1 METTYYLC
9 NGNLVKRDPEIDS
22 KDIFVIEGPFETY
35 ENNTIQDEPL
45 QLETDILEE
54 SRNCKRNC
62 REWSQYETK
71 ILLDMYRRN
80 ITQVGPMKKFKSKRE
95 MFKCIAQTISTKLN
109 IIRSAHQCENRY
121 KTVVNQRKVGCSI
134 LQKSRSNVE
143 KRFNEGDRLQNDVTA
158 SVSADHDYNG
168 QNSRTNGQCTMK
180 SMNEWGV
187 DDTKLLMDLY
197 KKNISKVGLE
207 RTFRTKLKMFE
218 HIANSINN
226 ILNITR
232 TAEQCLN
239 RYKTIFRR
247 KNFKQNR
254 LNNDNMSM
262 NNIVIEDNLNNSDN
276 SNCDTHFVD
285 NLYETEFNTHV
296 YDGKTL
302 RKVVKQ
308 PKIVPKP
315 KEPDTSQDTLLT
327 RTLREIANQKEK
339 TLLKIAANQERA
351 EERRHQE
358 TLTLIRQLGETI
370 VRYIGNQQGDT
381 SEQHY

>member
-1 METTYYLC
+1 METYYVC
-9 NGNLVKRDPEIDS
+9 NGNLVKRDTEIDS
-22 KDIFVIEGPFETY
+22 KDIFIIEEPFETY
-35 ENNTIQDEPL
+35 DNNIIQNEPP

-54 SRNCKRNC
+54 SRKRNC

-80 ITQVGPMKKFKSKRE
+80 VTQVGPMKKFKSKRE
-95 MFKCIAQTISTKLN
+95 MFKYIAQTISTKLN
-109 IIRSAHQCENRY
+109 ITRSAHQCENRY

-134 LQKSRSNVE
+134 LQKSRPIVE
-143 KRFNEGDRLQNDVTA
+143 NKLNEEERSQNDVSA

-168 QNSRTNGQCTMK
+168 QNSETNVQCTVK
-180 SMNEWGV
+180 STNEWGIE
-187 DDTKLLMDLY
+187 DTKLLMELY

-218 HIANSINN
+218 YIADTINN

-254 LNNDNMSM
+254 LNNDMS
-262 NNIVIEDNLNNSDN
+262 IVIEDNLNNSDN

-285 NLYETEFNTHV
+285 DLYESEFNTHV

-308 PKIVPKP
+308 PKIVPKLLP
-315 KEPDTSQDTLLT
+315 KEPNTSQDTVLT
-327 RTLREIANQKEK
+327 RTLKEIANQKEK
-339 TLLKIAANQERA
+339 TLLRIAANQERA

-370 VRYIGNQQGDT
+370 VRFIENQQGVT

>member
-1 METTYYLC
+1 METYYVC
-9 NGNLVKRDPEIDS
+9 NGNLVKRDTEIDS
-22 KDIFVIEGPFETY
+22 KDIFVIEEPFETY
-35 ENNTIQDEPL
+35 DNNIIQDEPP
-45 QLETDILEE
+45 QLEADILEE
-54 SRNCKRNC
+54 SRKRNC

-71 ILLDMYRRN
+71 ILLDMFRRN
-80 ITQVGPMKKFKSKRE
+80 VTQVGPMKKFKSKRE

-109 IIRSAHQCENRY
+109 ITRSAHQCENRY

-134 LQKSRSNVE
+134 LQKSVSNVE
-143 KRFNEGDRLQNDVTA
+143 KKLNEEERSQNDVSA

-168 QNSRTNGQCTMK
+168 QNSGTNGQCTMK
-180 SMNEWGV
+180 SLNEWGV
-187 DDTKLLMDLY
+187 DDTKLLMELY
-197 KKNISKVGLE
+197 RKNISKVGLE

-218 HIANSINN
+218 YIADTINN

-247 KNFKQNR
+247 KKCKQNR
-254 LNNDNMSM
+254 LNNDMSI

-285 NLYETEFNTHV
+285 DLYESEFNTHI

-308 PKIVPKP
+308 PKIVPKLLS
-315 KEPDTSQDTLLT
+315 KEPDTSQDTVLT
-327 RTLREIANQKEK
+327 RTLREIANQKER

-370 VRYIGNQQGDT
+370 VQYIGNQQGVT

>member
-1 METTYYLC
+1 VC
-9 NGNLVKRDPEIDS
+9 NGNLIKRDTEIDS
-22 KDIFVIEGPFETY
+22 KDIFVIEEPFETY
-35 ENNTIQDEPL
+35 DNNIIQDESP
-45 QLETDILEE
+45 QLEADILEE
-54 SRNCKRNC
+54 SRKRNC

-71 ILLDMYRRN
+71 ILLDMFRRN
-80 ITQVGPMKKFKSKRE
+80 VTQVGPMKKFKSKRE

-109 IIRSAHQCENRY
+109 ITRSAHQCENRY

-134 LQKSRSNVE
+134 LQKSVSNIEKKLNEEERS
-143 KRFNEGDRLQNDVTA
+143 QNDVSA

-168 QNSRTNGQCTMK
+168 QNSGTNGQCTMK
-180 SMNEWGV
+180 SLNEWGV
-187 DDTKLLMDLY
+187 DDTKLLMELY
-197 KKNISKVGLE
+197 RKNISKVGLE

-218 HIANSINN
+218 YIADTINN

-254 LNNDNMSM
+254 LNNDMSIK
-262 NNIVIEDNLNNSDN
+262 NIVIENNLNNSDN

-285 NLYETEFNTHV
+285 DLYESEFNTHI

-302 RKVVKQ
+302 RKAVKQ
-308 PKIVPKP
+308 PKMVPKLLP
-315 KEPDTSQDTLLT
+315 KEPDTSQDTVLT

-370 VRYIGNQQGDT
+370 VRYIGNQQGVT